1 MDLALFFVFV
11 FLGTLIGGVF
21 VLGYHLW
28 RIDRG
33 DHYAVVIMKENV
45 WNKMS
50 EINRKKRYGK
60 TRLSNDTRSNRIH

>member
-1 MDLALFFVFV
+1 MDFALFFVFV
-11 FLGTLIGGVF
+11 FLGTLLGGVF

-50 EINRKKRYGK
+50 EINRKKR
-60 TRLSNDTRSNRIH
+60 

>member
-1 MDLALFFVFV
+1 MNLALFFVFV

-28 RIDRG
+28 KIDRG

-45 WNKMS
+45 WKKMS
-50 EINRKKRYGK
+50 ELNRKKRYGK
-60 TRLSNDTRSNRIH
+60 ARLFNDFRSN

>member
-28 RIDRG
+28 KIDRG

-45 WNKMS
+45 WKKMS
-50 EINRKKRYGK
+50 ALNRKKKYGK
-60 TRLSNDTRSNRIH
+60 ARLSYNT